1 MLVRE
6 AMSKNVDVIHR
17 DKTVREAARMMKEG
31 DYGSIPVQADDKLRG
46 MVTDRDIV
54 IRVVSE
60 GKNPEEVTVA
70 EVMTEGIDYCYED
83 ENLEEVGERMA
94 QSRHRRF
101 PVLNREKRLVGIIS
115 LGDLA
120 IGERKTE
127 SITQDAYKEIAQH

>member
-31 DYGSIPVQADDKLRG
+31 NYGSVPVQAEDKLRG
-46 MVTDRDIV
+46 MITDRDIV
-54 IRVVSE
+54 IRVVAE
-60 GKNPEEVTVA
+60 GKNPEEVAVS
-70 EVMTEGIDYCYED
+70 EIMTEGIDYCYED

-120 IGERKTE
+120 IGERATD
-127 SITQDAYKEIAQH
+127 SITQETYREIASH